1 METQKTSV
9 LQEGGHPEIRR
20 TQNEDNH
27 IRKIFNFFSKIKSI
41 SCLPHDRIDFVCTN
55 RAFRHSLQ
63 TSLGS
68 NSRVISMH
76 LKF

>member
-27 IRKIFNFFSKIKSI
+27 IRKIFNFFFQKLNPSPA
-41 SCLPHDRIDFVCTN
+41 CLTTELILFVLIGRLDILCKPH
-55 RAFRHSLQ
+55 
-63 TSLGS
+63 LG
-68 NSRVISMH
+68 VIAES
-76 LKF
+76 